1 MPDTSPTPAP
11 DSLATEALHRGKR
24 LRRRRLLVH
33 RGATSAALLGVVAL
47 AVVLKVAVS
56 PSPQA
61 GPAAPGTGAPTP
73 ASTTTSGPAPSSTT
87 LPPTATTAP
96 VTTTTPPT
104 TSTTSTSTSTVPT
117 TAVAPAGTT
126 SGTVTGP
133 DGTPVAGASVIGLDN
148 LAVAVTDA
156 NGDYSMPCV
165 AQPLVAA
172 SWLIP
177 VYSPSPGTSGGY
189 SYGTDSTSYGA
200 PPTSPEPG
208 YVFSGG
214 ASGVSGA
221 STVTCNG
228 QPVDF
233 QLPQGG
239 AVDIAWKNI
248 TSSELAQGT
257 TPIDNLYLPG
267 LGRQAALETAP
278 VSSSGDQVIDG
289 IGPGT
294 LNIDGVSTSFSCTGP
309 GTSADGQAIYSVTV
323 TTGQTTFVTCTIAT
337 GTT

>member
-1 MPDTSPTPAP
+1 MPDTPATPAP
-11 DSLATEALHRGKR
+11 DSLAAEALRRGKR

-47 AVVLKVAVS
+47 AVVLKVAAS
-56 PSPQA
+56 PSPHA
-61 GPAAPGTGAPTP
+61 SPASPGTGAPTP
-73 ASTTTSGPAPSSTT
+73 QSTTTSAAAPSSTT
-87 LPPTATTAP
+87 LSPTTTTAP
-96 VTTTTPPT
+96 TTTTTSPT
-104 TSTTSTSTSTVPT
+104 TSTTST
-117 TAVAPAGTT
+117 TAVTTTTVAPSGTT

-133 DGTPVAGASVIGLDN
+133 DGQPVGGASVIGLDN
-148 LAVAVTDA
+148 LVVAVTDA

-165 AQPLVAA
+165 PQPLVAA

-177 VYSPSPGTSGGY
+177 VYTPSPGTSGGY

-214 ASGVSGA
+214 ASDISA
-221 STVTCNG
+221 AATVACDG

-239 AVDIAWKNI
+239 AVDITWKNI
-248 TSSELAQGT
+248 TYSESAQGT

-278 VSSSGDQVIDG
+278 LSSDGQQVIDG
-289 IGPGT
+289 VGPGT
-294 LNIDGVSTSFSCTGP
+294 LQIDGVSTPFTCTGP
-309 GTSADGQAIYSVTV
+309 GTTADGQAIYSVTV
-323 TTGQTTFVTCTIAT
+323 TAGQTTFVTCTIPTASS
-337 GTT
+337 